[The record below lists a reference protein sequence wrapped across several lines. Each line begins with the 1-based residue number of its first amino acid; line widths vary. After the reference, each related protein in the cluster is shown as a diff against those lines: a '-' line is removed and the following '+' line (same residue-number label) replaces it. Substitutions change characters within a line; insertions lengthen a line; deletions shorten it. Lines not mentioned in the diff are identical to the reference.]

1 MRDEFI
7 NSISNILRKNK
18 NVMMLNGD
26 AGYKIFKPIS
36 SKFKSQY
43 INCGIA
49 EANMITVAVGL
60 AKSGFIPFTYA
71 IGAHLVYRAFE
82 QIRNDVC
89 LNKANV
95 KMISGGTG
103 LHYADHG
110 PTHHSTE
117 DISILNCIPNLT
129 IFSPSCPFE
138 VSKMTVEALK
148 IKGPVYMRIGRGGS
162 TETEKLFKLKRNT
175 LVKSGSEGVIIC
187 TGPTVILA
195 NTISK
200 ILKEKYKK
208 KIAVLSIHT
217 IKPIETKSIL
227 SISKKVKNVFVIE
240 EHQMIGGLR
249 DIISN
254 ILISNQIK
262 LKNYKSFGIDDKF
275 CSYNGS
281 YEGIKKEYKL
291 SEKFLSQ
298 KILSYLK

>member
-1 MRDEFI
+1 M
-7 NSISNILRKNK
+7 
-18 NVMMLNGD
+18 
-26 AGYKIFKPIS
+26 
-36 SKFKSQY
+36 
-43 INCGIA
+43 
-49 EANMITVAVGL
+49 
-60 AKSGFIPFTYA
+60 
-71 IGAHLVYRAFE
+71 
-82 QIRNDVC
+82 
-89 LNKANV
+89 
-95 KMISGGTG
+95 
-103 LHYADHG
+103 
-110 PTHHSTE
+110 
-117 DISILNCIPNLT
+117 
-129 IFSPSCPFE
+129 FSFN
-138 VSKMTVEALK
+138 
-148 IKGPVYMRIGRGGS
+148 
-162 TETEKLFKLKRNT
+162 LFKLKRNT